1 MKGFVIILIIFILAV
16 VSFEV
21 MDRWDKQMEFKHEQ
35 LMAQTKPTIGLPQG
49 ATIEISGIN
58 VNMEEGTA
66 TLYMH
71 MILGG
76 KYYYAELK
84 LPTEEEQPN
93 GNRPRED

>member
-49 ATIEISGIN
+49 VAIEIGGIDIS
-58 VNMEEGTA
+58 MEEGTV

-71 MILGG
+71 IKLGG

-84 LPTEEEQPN
+84 LPTKEEQPN
-93 GNRPRED
+93 GST